1 MEEVKVIEHVKVLKL
16 ERRRRALG
24 KIMKLD
30 DASVITVKGEHSRR
44 EGSAYHTDYERMKK
58 TRTVGAYKKAG
69 GDTGI
74 LRAAIKEKYVSVA

>member
-1 MEEVKVIEHVKVLKL
+1 MAKKAKKKVAKKAAGAA
-16 ERRRRALG
+16 RG